1 MFQLAKINK
10 ADTENQQADK
20 PQNTDL
26 SAYAL
31 SYTWSGD
38 VEQAGRKLEFDI
50 AYTTKDK
57 DWTNAVLE
65 MGDEVCFS
73 YTDEVTQETY
83 PVFQGRIFSRS
94 RDSESYSMRFVAF
107 DNIIYLAKS
116 RITRKYANVTVADA
130 IRQTIHDF
138 SIEAG
143 TMPELSVVCS
153 FIADDISA
161 TDAIKQALSYQ
172 SAQDGKG
179 YHIYMTDGKLNVVC
193 TNDQVVENFLIS
205 DETNLTGASVSESI
219 EDMVSKVV
227 VVDSA
232 GQTKGE
238 MPNTTDI
245 EKFGIIQ
252 AICKADPKQDDAS
265 QARAMLKTV
274 AHDMSV
280 HALGHIQCI
289 AGFSVDIQE
298 EQLKGRFFIKS
309 DSHRIEGNK
318 HTMDLNLV
326 FNKLLDEQKQ
336 ELDSAS
342 YNANPDYVPPATNSS
357 GSHGGVSISG
367 NAAGGD
373 VVDSCMESFDG
384 TVSPYGS
391 EGCVDRA
398 TIAAAGYSPFAAQ
411 EYNSNVKG
419 CDQLRADAEVQG
431 LAIPYDPSQLEKG
444 DIIMYNRYSKPDPNW
459 HVVVYDGNGGCWG
472 NSSNVY
478 GCFHHYEGSID
489 MGSDYYPATII
500 KTSRG
505 VTGIAE
511 KSIYQPSE
519 SDGTGLPEQQQPVH
533 PDRRDSPVSAG
544 HQGEIQRHRP
554 DKRGTLDFPL
564 PSGRLWEN
572 G

>member
-26 SAYAL
+26 SAYVL

-57 DWTNAVLE
+57 NWTNAVLE
-65 MGDEVCFS
+65 LGDEVCFS
-73 YTDEVTQETY
+73 YTDEVTQEMF
-83 PVFQGRIFSRS
+83 PIFQGRIFSRS

-138 SIEAG
+138 NIEAG
-143 TMPELSVVCS
+143 TMPDLSVVCS

-193 TNDQVVENFLIS
+193 TNDQVVEDFLIS
-205 DETNLTGASVSESI
+205 DETNLTGASVSESV

-238 MPNTTDI
+238 ITNGTDI
-245 EKFGIIQ
+245 ERFGTIQ
-252 AICKADPKQDDAS
+252 AICKADPQQDDAS

-274 AHDMSV
+274 AHDMAV
-280 HALGHIQCI
+280 KALGHIQCI

-309 DSHRIEGNK
+309 DSHRIEGNR
-318 HTMDLNLV
+318 HTMDLHLV

-342 YNANPDYVPPATNSS
+342 YNANPDYVPPAAAAS
-357 GSHGGVSISG
+357 GSKSGAPMSG

-373 VVDSCMESFDG
+373 VVDSCMENFDG

-391 EGCVDRA
+391 NGCVDRA
-398 TIAAAGYSPFAAQ
+398 TVAAAGYSPFAAQ
-411 EYNSNVKG
+411 EYNNNVKG
-419 CDQLRADAEVQG
+419 CDQLRADAEARG
-431 LAIPYDPSQLEKG
+431 LAISYDLAQLEKG
-444 DIIMYNRYSKPDPNW
+444 DIMYNRYSKPDPNW

-505 VTGIAE
+505 
-511 KSIYQPSE
+511 
-519 SDGTGLPEQQQPVH
+519 
-533 PDRRDSPVSAG
+533 
-544 HQGEIQRHRP
+544 
-554 DKRGTLDFPL
+554 
-564 PSGRLWEN
+564 
-572 G
+572 

>member
-10 ADTENQQADK
+10 TNAEDQQAGK

-26 SAYAL
+26 SAYVL

-50 AYTTKDK
+50 AYTIRDK
-57 DWTNAVLE
+57 DWTNIVLE
-65 MGDEVCFS
+65 LGDEVCFS
-73 YTDEVTQETY
+73 YTDDVTQETF

-94 RDSESYSMRFVAF
+94 RDSESYTMRFVAF

-138 SIEAG
+138 TIEAG
-143 TMPELSVVCS
+143 TMPDLSVVCS

-161 TDAIKQALSYQ
+161 TDAIRQALSYQ

-193 TNDQVVENFLIS
+193 TNDQVVEKFLIS

-219 EDMVSKVV
+219 GDMVSKVV

-245 EKFGIIQ
+245 EKFGTIQ

-280 HALGHIQCI
+280 KALGHIQCI

-318 HTMDLNLV
+318 HTMDLHLV
-326 FNKLLDEQKQ
+326 FNKLLDEQKR

-342 YNANPDYVPPATNSS
+342 YNANPDYVPPTTSS
-357 GSHGGVSISG
+357 TTGSYTSGGTAASG
-367 NAAGGD
+367 D
-373 VVDSCMESFDG
+373 TVDQCMESFDG

-419 CDQLRADAEVQG
+419 CDQLRADAEAHG
-431 LAIPYDPSQLEKG
+431 LAIPYNPSQLEKG
-444 DIIMYNRYSKPDPNW
+444 DIIMYNRYSKPNPNW

-505 VTGIAE
+505 
-511 KSIYQPSE
+511 
-519 SDGTGLPEQQQPVH
+519 
-533 PDRRDSPVSAG
+533 
-544 HQGEIQRHRP
+544 
-554 DKRGTLDFPL
+554 
-564 PSGRLWEN
+564 
-572 G
+572 

>member
-10 ADTENQQADK
+10 TNAEDQQAGK

-26 SAYAL
+26 SAYVL

-50 AYTTKDK
+50 AYTIRDK
-57 DWTNAVLE
+57 DWTNIVLE
-65 MGDEVCFS
+65 LGDEVCFS
-73 YTDEVTQETY
+73 YADDVTQETF

-94 RDSESYSMRFVAF
+94 RDSESYTMRFVAF

-138 SIEAG
+138 TIEAG
-143 TMPELSVVCS
+143 TMPDLSVVCS

-193 TNDQVVENFLIS
+193 TNDQVVEKFLIS

-245 EKFGIIQ
+245 EKFGTIQ

-280 HALGHIQCI
+280 KALGHIQCI

-318 HTMDLNLV
+318 HTMDLHLV
-326 FNKLLDEQKQ
+326 FNKLLDEQKR

-342 YNANPDYVPPATNSS
+342 YNANPDYVPPTTSS
-357 GSHGGVSISG
+357 TTGSYTSGGTAASG
-367 NAAGGD
+367 D
-373 VVDSCMESFDG
+373 TVDQCMESFDG

-419 CDQLRADAEVQG
+419 CDQLRADAEAHG
-431 LAIPYDPSQLEKG
+431 LAIPYNPSQLEKG

-505 VTGIAE
+505 
-511 KSIYQPSE
+511 
-519 SDGTGLPEQQQPVH
+519 
-533 PDRRDSPVSAG
+533 
-544 HQGEIQRHRP
+544 
-554 DKRGTLDFPL
+554 
-564 PSGRLWEN
+564 
-572 G
+572 

>member
-10 ADTENQQADK
+10 TNAEDQQAGK

-26 SAYAL
+26 SAYVL

-50 AYTTKDK
+50 AYTIRDK
-57 DWTNAVLE
+57 DWTNIVLE
-65 MGDEVCFS
+65 LGDEVCFS
-73 YTDEVTQETY
+73 YTDDVTQETF

-94 RDSESYSMRFVAF
+94 RDSESYTMRFVAF

-138 SIEAG
+138 TIEAG
-143 TMPELSVVCS
+143 TMPDLSVVCS

-193 TNDQVVENFLIS
+193 TNDQVVEKFLIS

-245 EKFGIIQ
+245 EKFGTIK

-280 HALGHIQCI
+280 KALGHIQCI

-298 EQLKGRFFIKS
+298 EQPKGRFFIKS

-318 HTMDLNLV
+318 HTMDLRLV
-326 FNKLLDEQKQ
+326 FNKLLDEQKR

-342 YNANPDYVPPATNSS
+342 YNANPDYVPPTTSS
-357 GSHGGVSISG
+357 TTGSYTSGGTAASG
-367 NAAGGD
+367 D
-373 VVDSCMESFDG
+373 TVDQCMESFDG

-391 EGCVDRA
+391 NGCVDRA

-419 CDQLRADAEVQG
+419 CDQLRADAEAHG
-431 LAIPYDPSQLEKG
+431 LAIPYNPSQLEKG

-478 GCFHHYEGSID
+478 GCFYHYEGSID
-489 MGSDYYPATII
+489 MGSDYYPVTII

-505 VTGIAE
+505 
-511 KSIYQPSE
+511 
-519 SDGTGLPEQQQPVH
+519 
-533 PDRRDSPVSAG
+533 
-544 HQGEIQRHRP
+544 
-554 DKRGTLDFPL
+554 
-564 PSGRLWEN
+564 
-572 G
+572 

>member
-1 MFQLAKINK
+1 MFQLVKINK
-10 ADTENQQADK
+10 ESGASSQKQETQQNDQPK
-20 PQNTDL
+20 HTDL
-26 SAYAL
+26 SVYVI

-65 MGDEVCFS
+65 LGDEVQFS
-73 YTDEVTQETY
+73 FLDDKTQETY
-83 PVFQGRIFSRS
+83 LVFRGRIFSRS
-94 RDSESYSMRFVAF
+94 RDSESYTMRFVAF

-116 RITRKYANVTVADA
+116 RITRKYTNVTVADA

-138 SIEAG
+138 SIDAG
-143 TMPELSVVCS
+143 AMPDLSVVCS

-219 EDMVSKVV
+219 EDMVSKVI
-227 VVDSA
+227 VVDST

-238 MPNTTDI
+238 MPNNTDI
-245 EKFGIIQ
+245 QKFGTIQ
-252 AICKADPKQDDAS
+252 AVCKADPKQDDAT

-274 AHDMSV
+274 AHDMAV

-309 DSHRIEGNK
+309 DSHRMEGNK

-326 FNKLLDEQKQ
+326 FNKLLNEQKQ

-342 YNANPDYVPPATNSS
+342 YNANPDYVPPAAAAS
-357 GSHGGVSISG
+357 GSRGGASMNR
-367 NAAGGD
+367 NATGGD
-373 VVDSCMESFDG
+373 VVDSCMENFDG

-391 EGCVDRA
+391 NGCVDRA
-398 TIAAAGYSPFAAQ
+398 TVAAAGYSPFAAQ
-411 EYNSNVKG
+411 EYNNNVKG
-419 CDQLRADAEVQG
+419 CDQLRADAEAQG
-431 LAIPYDPSQLEKG
+431 LAIPYDPAQLEKG

-472 NSSNVY
+472 NSSSVY

-489 MGSDYYPATII
+489 MGGDYYPATII

-505 VTGIAE
+505 
-511 KSIYQPSE
+511 
-519 SDGTGLPEQQQPVH
+519 
-533 PDRRDSPVSAG
+533 
-544 HQGEIQRHRP
+544 
-554 DKRGTLDFPL
+554 
-564 PSGRLWEN
+564 
-572 G
+572 

>member
-10 ADTENQQADK
+10 QAAESAVQNTEVNQADK

-26 SAYAL
+26 SAYVL

-38 VEQAGRKLEFDI
+38 VEQAGRKLEFDL

-65 MGDEVCFS
+65 LGDEVCFS
-73 YTDEVTQETY
+73 YTDDVTQETF
-83 PVFQGRIFSRS
+83 PVFQGRVFSRS
-94 RDSESYSMRFVAF
+94 RDSESYAMRFVAF
-107 DNIIYLAKS
+107 DSVIYLAKS

-138 SIEAG
+138 NIEAG
-143 TMPELSVVCS
+143 TMPDLSVVCS

-172 SAQDGKG
+172 STQDGKG

-318 HTMDLNLV
+318 HTMDLHLV

-373 VVDSCMESFDG
+373 VVDSCMEGFDG

-419 CDQLRADAEVQG
+419 CDQLRADAEAQG

-459 HVVVYDGNGGCWG
+459 HVVVCDGDGGCWG

-505 VTGIAE
+505 
-511 KSIYQPSE
+511 
-519 SDGTGLPEQQQPVH
+519 
-533 PDRRDSPVSAG
+533 
-544 HQGEIQRHRP
+544 
-554 DKRGTLDFPL
+554 
-564 PSGRLWEN
+564 
-572 G
+572 

>member
-1 MFQLAKINK
+1 MMKMFQLAKINK
-10 ADTENQQADK
+10 TNAEDQQAGK

-26 SAYAL
+26 SAYVL

-50 AYTTKDK
+50 AYTIRDK
-57 DWTNAVLE
+57 DWTNIVLE
-65 MGDEVCFS
+65 LGDEVCFS
-73 YTDEVTQETY
+73 YTDDVTQETF

-94 RDSESYSMRFVAF
+94 RDSESYTMRFVAF

-138 SIEAG
+138 TIEAG
-143 TMPELSVVCS
+143 TMPDLSVVCS

-193 TNDQVVENFLIS
+193 TNDQVVEKFLIS

-245 EKFGIIQ
+245 EKFGTIK

-280 HALGHIQCI
+280 KALGHIQCI

-318 HTMDLNLV
+318 HTMDLRLV
-326 FNKLLDEQKQ
+326 FNKLLDEQKR

-342 YNANPDYVPPATNSS
+342 YNANPDYVPPTTSS
-357 GSHGGVSISG
+357 TTGSYTSGGTAASG
-367 NAAGGD
+367 D
-373 VVDSCMESFDG
+373 TVDQCMESFDG

-391 EGCVDRA
+391 NGCVDRA

-419 CDQLRADAEVQG
+419 CDQLRADAEAHG
-431 LAIPYDPSQLEKG
+431 LAIPYNPSQLEKG

-478 GCFHHYEGSID
+478 GCFYHYEGSID
-489 MGSDYYPATII
+489 MGSDYYPVTII

-505 VTGIAE
+505 
-511 KSIYQPSE
+511 
-519 SDGTGLPEQQQPVH
+519 
-533 PDRRDSPVSAG
+533 
-544 HQGEIQRHRP
+544 
-554 DKRGTLDFPL
+554 
-564 PSGRLWEN
+564 
-572 G
+572 

>member
-65 MGDEVCFS
+65 LGDEVCFS

-94 RDSESYSMRFVAF
+94 RDSESYAMRFVAF

-143 TMPELSVVCS
+143 TMPDLSVVCS

-179 YHIYMTDGKLNVVC
+179 YHIYLTDGKLNVVC

-238 MPNTTDI
+238 MPNGTDI
-245 EKFGIIQ
+245 ERFGTIQ
-252 AICKADPKQDDAS
+252 AICKADPKQDDAL

-280 HALGHIQCI
+280 KALGHIQCI

-318 HTMDLNLV
+318 YTMDLHLV

-342 YNANPDYVPPATNSS
+342 YNANPDYVPPAAAAS
-357 GSHGGVSISG
+357 GSRSGASMNG

-373 VVDSCMESFDG
+373 VVDSCMENFDG

-391 EGCVDRA
+391 NGCVDRA
-398 TIAAAGYSPFAAQ
+398 TVAAAGYSPFAAQ
-411 EYNSNVKG
+411 EYNNNVKG
-419 CDQLRADAEVQG
+419 CDQLRADAEAQG
-431 LAIPYDPSQLEKG
+431 LAIPYDPAQLEKG

-472 NSSNVY
+472 NSSSVY

-505 VTGIAE
+505 
-511 KSIYQPSE
+511 
-519 SDGTGLPEQQQPVH
+519 
-533 PDRRDSPVSAG
+533 
-544 HQGEIQRHRP
+544 
-554 DKRGTLDFPL
+554 
-564 PSGRLWEN
+564 
-572 G
+572 

>member
-26 SAYAL
+26 SAYVL

-57 DWTNAVLE
+57 DWTNVVLE
-65 MGDEVCFS
+65 LGDEVCFS
-73 YTDEVTQETY
+73 YTDDVTQETF

-94 RDSESYSMRFVAF
+94 RDSESYTMRFVAF

-138 SIEAG
+138 TIEAG
-143 TMPELSVVCS
+143 TMPDLSVVCS

-193 TNDQVVENFLIS
+193 TNDQVVEKFLIS

-245 EKFGIIQ
+245 EKFGTIQ

-280 HALGHIQCI
+280 KALGHIQCI

-318 HTMDLNLV
+318 HTMDLHLV
-326 FNKLLDEQKQ
+326 FNKLLDEQKR

-342 YNANPDYVPPATNSS
+342 YNANPDYVPPTTSS
-357 GSHGGVSISG
+357 TTDSYTSGGTAASG
-367 NAAGGD
+367 D
-373 VVDSCMESFDG
+373 TVDQCMESFDG

-419 CDQLRADAEVQG
+419 CDQLRADAEAHG
-431 LAIPYDPSQLEKG
+431 LAIPYNPSQLEKG

-505 VTGIAE
+505 
-511 KSIYQPSE
+511 
-519 SDGTGLPEQQQPVH
+519 
-533 PDRRDSPVSAG
+533 
-544 HQGEIQRHRP
+544 
-554 DKRGTLDFPL
+554 
-564 PSGRLWEN
+564 
-572 G
+572 

>member
-1 MFQLAKINK
+1 MMKMFQLAKINK
-10 ADTENQQADK
+10 TNAEDQQAGK

-26 SAYAL
+26 SAYVL

-50 AYTTKDK
+50 AYTIRDK
-57 DWTNAVLE
+57 DWTNIVLE
-65 MGDEVCFS
+65 LGDEVCFS
-73 YTDEVTQETY
+73 YTDDVTQETF

-94 RDSESYSMRFVAF
+94 RDSESYTMRFVAF

-138 SIEAG
+138 TIEAG
-143 TMPELSVVCS
+143 TMPDLSVVCS

-193 TNDQVVENFLIS
+193 TNDQVVEKFLIS

-245 EKFGIIQ
+245 EKFGTIK

-280 HALGHIQCI
+280 KALGHIQCI

-318 HTMDLNLV
+318 HTMDLRLV
-326 FNKLLDEQKQ
+326 FNKLLDEQKR

-342 YNANPDYVPPATNSS
+342 YNANPDYVPPTTSS
-357 GSHGGVSISG
+357 TTGSYTSGGTAASG
-367 NAAGGD
+367 D
-373 VVDSCMESFDG
+373 TVDQCMESFDG

-419 CDQLRADAEVQG
+419 CDQLRADAEAHG
-431 LAIPYDPSQLEKG
+431 LAIPYNPSQLEKG

-489 MGSDYYPATII
+489 MGSDYYPVTII

-505 VTGIAE
+505 
-511 KSIYQPSE
+511 
-519 SDGTGLPEQQQPVH
+519 
-533 PDRRDSPVSAG
+533 
-544 HQGEIQRHRP
+544 
-554 DKRGTLDFPL
+554 
-564 PSGRLWEN
+564 
-572 G
+572 

>member
-26 SAYAL
+26 SAYVL

-65 MGDEVCFS
+65 LGDEVCFS

-83 PVFQGRIFSRS
+83 PFFQGRIFSRS
-94 RDSESYSMRFVAF
+94 RDSESYAMRFVAF

-143 TMPELSVVCS
+143 TMPDLSVVCS

-238 MPNTTDI
+238 MPNGTDI
-245 EKFGIIQ
+245 ERFGIIQ

-280 HALGHIQCI
+280 KALGHIQCI

-298 EQLKGRFFIKS
+298 EQFKGRFFIKS
-309 DSHRIEGNK
+309 DSHRIEGNR
-318 HTMDLNLV
+318 HTMELHLV
-326 FNKLLDEQKQ
+326 FHKLLDEQKQ
-336 ELDSAS
+336 EPDSAS
-342 YNANPDYVPPATNSS
+342 YNANPDYVPPAAAVS
-357 GSHGGVSISG
+357 GSRGGGSMNG

-373 VVDSCMESFDG
+373 VVDSCMENFDG

-391 EGCVDRA
+391 NGCVDRA
-398 TIAAAGYSPFAAQ
+398 TVAAAGYSPFAAQ
-411 EYNSNVKG
+411 EYNNNVKG
-419 CDQLRADAEVQG
+419 CDQLRADAEARG
-431 LAIPYDPSQLEKG
+431 LAIPYDPAQLEKG

-472 NSSNVY
+472 NSSSVY

-500 KTSRG
+500 KTSR
-505 VTGIAE
+505 
-511 KSIYQPSE
+511 
-519 SDGTGLPEQQQPVH
+519 
-533 PDRRDSPVSAG
+533 R
-544 HQGEIQRHRP
+544 
-554 DKRGTLDFPL
+554 
-564 PSGRLWEN
+564 
-572 G
+572 

>member
-1 MFQLAKINK
+1 MFQLVKINK
-10 ADTENQQADK
+10 QDTETRQDGKENEQPK
-20 PQNTDL
+20 NTDL
-26 SAYAL
+26 SVYVI

-65 MGDEVCFS
+65 LGDEVQFS
-73 YTDEVTQETY
+73 FLDDKTQETF
-83 PVFQGRIFSRS
+83 PVFRGRIFSRS
-94 RDSESYSMRFVAF
+94 RDSESYTMHFVAF

-116 RITRKYANVTVADA
+116 RITRKYTNVTVADA

-143 TMPELSVVCS
+143 TMPDLSVVCS

-193 TNDQVVENFLIS
+193 TNDQVVEDFLIS

-238 MPNTTDI
+238 MPNGTDI
-245 EKFGIIQ
+245 ERFGTIQ

-280 HALGHIQCI
+280 KALGHIQCI

-318 HTMDLNLV
+318 HTMDLHLV

-336 ELDSAS
+336 ELDSTS
-342 YNANPDYVPPATNSS
+342 YNANPDYVPPAAAAS
-357 GSHGGVSISG
+357 GSKSGASMSG

-373 VVDSCMESFDG
+373 VVDSCMENFDG

-391 EGCVDRA
+391 NGCVDRA
-398 TIAAAGYSPFAAQ
+398 TVAAAGYSPFAAQ
-411 EYNSNVKG
+411 EYNNNVKG
-419 CDQLRADAEVQG
+419 CDQLRADAEAQG

-472 NSSNVY
+472 NSSSVY

-505 VTGIAE
+505 
-511 KSIYQPSE
+511 
-519 SDGTGLPEQQQPVH
+519 
-533 PDRRDSPVSAG
+533 
-544 HQGEIQRHRP
+544 
-554 DKRGTLDFPL
+554 
-564 PSGRLWEN
+564 
-572 G
+572 

>member
-10 ADTENQQADK
+10 TNAEDQQAGK

-26 SAYAL
+26 SAYVL

-50 AYTTKDK
+50 AYTIRDK
-57 DWTNAVLE
+57 DWTNIVLE
-65 MGDEVCFS
+65 LGDEVCFS
-73 YTDEVTQETY
+73 YTDDVTQETF

-94 RDSESYSMRFVAF
+94 RDSESYTMRFVAF

-138 SIEAG
+138 TIEAG
-143 TMPELSVVCS
+143 TMPDLSVVCS

-193 TNDQVVENFLIS
+193 TNDQVVEKFLIS

-245 EKFGIIQ
+245 EKFGTIK

-280 HALGHIQCI
+280 KALGHIQCI

-318 HTMDLNLV
+318 HTMDLRLV
-326 FNKLLDEQKQ
+326 FNKLLDEQKR

-342 YNANPDYVPPATNSS
+342 YNANPDYVPPTTSS
-357 GSHGGVSISG
+357 TTGSYTSGGTAASG
-367 NAAGGD
+367 D
-373 VVDSCMESFDG
+373 TVDQCMESFDG

-419 CDQLRADAEVQG
+419 CDQLRADAEAHG
-431 LAIPYDPSQLEKG
+431 LAIPYNPSQLEKG

-478 GCFHHYEGSID
+478 GCFYHYEGSID
-489 MGSDYYPATII
+489 MGSDYYPVTII

-505 VTGIAE
+505 
-511 KSIYQPSE
+511 
-519 SDGTGLPEQQQPVH
+519 
-533 PDRRDSPVSAG
+533 
-544 HQGEIQRHRP
+544 
-554 DKRGTLDFPL
+554 
-564 PSGRLWEN
+564 
-572 G
+572 

>member
-31 SYTWSGD
+31 SYIWSGD

-65 MGDEVCFS
+65 LGDEVCFS
-73 YTDEVTQETY
+73 YTDEVTQETF

-94 RDSESYSMRFVAF
+94 RDSESYTMRFVAF

-138 SIEAG
+138 TIEAG
-143 TMPELSVVCS
+143 TMPDLSVVCS

-161 TDAIKQALSYQ
+161 TDAIRQALSYQ

-193 TNDQVVENFLIS
+193 TNDQVVEKFLIS

-245 EKFGIIQ
+245 EKFGTIQ

-280 HALGHIQCI
+280 KALGHIQCI

-318 HTMDLNLV
+318 HTMDLHLV
-326 FNKLLDEQKQ
+326 FNKLLDEQKR

-342 YNANPDYVPPATNSS
+342 YNANPDYVPPTTSS
-357 GSHGGVSISG
+357 TTGSYTSGGTAASG
-367 NAAGGD
+367 D
-373 VVDSCMESFDG
+373 TVDQCMESFDG

-419 CDQLRADAEVQG
+419 CDQLRADAEAHG
-431 LAIPYDPSQLEKG
+431 LAIPYNPSQLEKG

-505 VTGIAE
+505 
-511 KSIYQPSE
+511 
-519 SDGTGLPEQQQPVH
+519 
-533 PDRRDSPVSAG
+533 
-544 HQGEIQRHRP
+544 
-554 DKRGTLDFPL
+554 
-564 PSGRLWEN
+564 
-572 G
+572 

>member
-10 ADTENQQADK
+10 TNAEDQQAGK

-26 SAYAL
+26 SAYVL

-50 AYTTKDK
+50 AYTIRDK
-57 DWTNAVLE
+57 DWTNIVLE
-65 MGDEVCFS
+65 LGDEVCFS
-73 YTDEVTQETY
+73 YTDDVTQETF

-94 RDSESYSMRFVAF
+94 RDSESYTMRFVAF

-138 SIEAG
+138 TIEAG
-143 TMPELSVVCS
+143 TMPDLSGVCS

-193 TNDQVVENFLIS
+193 TNDQVVEKFLIS

-245 EKFGIIQ
+245 EKFGTIK

-280 HALGHIQCI
+280 KALGHIQCI

-318 HTMDLNLV
+318 HTMDLRLV
-326 FNKLLDEQKQ
+326 FNKLLDEQKR

-342 YNANPDYVPPATNSS
+342 YNANPDYVPPTTSS
-357 GSHGGVSISG
+357 TTGSYTSGGTAASG
-367 NAAGGD
+367 D
-373 VVDSCMESFDG
+373 TVDQCMESFDG

-419 CDQLRADAEVQG
+419 CDQLRADAEAHG
-431 LAIPYDPSQLEKG
+431 LAIPYNPSQLEKG

-505 VTGIAE
+505 
-511 KSIYQPSE
+511 
-519 SDGTGLPEQQQPVH
+519 
-533 PDRRDSPVSAG
+533 
-544 HQGEIQRHRP
+544 
-554 DKRGTLDFPL
+554 
-564 PSGRLWEN
+564 
-572 G
+572 

>member
-65 MGDEVCFS
+65 LGDEVCFS

-94 RDSESYSMRFVAF
+94 RDSESYTMCFVAF

-143 TMPELSVVCS
+143 TMPDLSVVCS

-245 EKFGIIQ
+245 EKFGTIQ

-280 HALGHIQCI
+280 KALGHIQCI

-309 DSHRIEGNK
+309 DSHRIEGNR
-318 HTMDLNLV
+318 HTMELHLV
-326 FNKLLDEQKQ
+326 FHKLLDEQKQ

-342 YNANPDYVPPATNSS
+342 YNANPDYVPPAETESTSS
-357 GSHGGVSISG
+357 VSTGGAVAGSS
-367 NAAGGD
+367 
-373 VVDSCMESFDG
+373 VVDACMANFEG

-411 EYNSNVKG
+411 EYNNGVKG
-419 CDQLRADAEVQG
+419 CDQLRADAEAQG

-459 HVVVYDGNGGCWG
+459 HVVVYDGSGGCWG

-505 VTGIAE
+505 
-511 KSIYQPSE
+511 
-519 SDGTGLPEQQQPVH
+519 
-533 PDRRDSPVSAG
+533 
-544 HQGEIQRHRP
+544 
-554 DKRGTLDFPL
+554 
-564 PSGRLWEN
+564 
-572 G
+572 

>member
-1 MFQLAKINK
+1 MMKMFQLAKINK
-10 ADTENQQADK
+10 TNAEEQQAGK

-26 SAYAL
+26 SAYVL

-50 AYTTKDK
+50 AYTIRDK
-57 DWTNAVLE
+57 DWTNIVLE
-65 MGDEVCFS
+65 LGDEVCFS
-73 YTDEVTQETY
+73 YTDDVTQETF

-94 RDSESYSMRFVAF
+94 RDSESYTMRFVAF

-138 SIEAG
+138 TIEAG
-143 TMPELSVVCS
+143 TMPDLSVVCS

-161 TDAIKQALSYQ
+161 TDAIRQALSYQ

-193 TNDQVVENFLIS
+193 TNDQVVEKFLIS

-245 EKFGIIQ
+245 EKFGTIQ

-280 HALGHIQCI
+280 KALGHIQCI

-318 HTMDLNLV
+318 HTMDLHLV
-326 FNKLLDEQKQ
+326 FNKLLDEQKR

-342 YNANPDYVPPATNSS
+342 YNANPDYVPPTTSS
-357 GSHGGVSISG
+357 TTGSYTSGGTAASG
-367 NAAGGD
+367 D
-373 VVDSCMESFDG
+373 TVDQCMESFDG

-419 CDQLRADAEVQG
+419 CDQLRADAEAHG
-431 LAIPYDPSQLEKG
+431 LAIPYNPSQLEKG

-505 VTGIAE
+505 
-511 KSIYQPSE
+511 
-519 SDGTGLPEQQQPVH
+519 
-533 PDRRDSPVSAG
+533 
-544 HQGEIQRHRP
+544 
-554 DKRGTLDFPL
+554 
-564 PSGRLWEN
+564 
-572 G
+572 

>member
-1 MFQLAKINK
+1 MFQLVKINK
-10 ADTENQQADK
+10 ESGTSSQKQDAQQNEQLK
-20 PQNTDL
+20 NTDL
-26 SAYAL
+26 SVYVI

-57 DWTNAVLE
+57 DWTNAILE
-65 MGDEVCFS
+65 LGDEVQFS
-73 YTDEVTQETY
+73 FLDDKTQETF

-94 RDSESYSMRFVAF
+94 RDSESYTMRFVAF

-116 RITRKYANVTVADA
+116 RITRKYTNVTVADA

-143 TMPELSVVCS
+143 TMPDLSVVCS

-161 TDAIKQALSYQ
+161 TDAIKQVLSYQ

-205 DETNLTGASVSESI
+205 DEMNLTGASVSESI
-219 EDMVSKVV
+219 EDMVSKVI
-227 VVDSA
+227 VVDST

-238 MPNTTDI
+238 MPNNTDI
-245 EKFGIIQ
+245 QKFGTIQ
-252 AICKADPKQDDAS
+252 AICKADPKQDDAT

-274 AHDMSV
+274 AHDTTV

-309 DSHRIEGNK
+309 DSHRMEGNK
-318 HTMDLNLV
+318 HIMDLNLV
-326 FNKLLDEQKQ
+326 FNKLLNEQKQ

-342 YNANPDYVPPATNSS
+342 YNANPDYVPPANSGAS
-357 GSHGGVSISG
+357 KGYSG
-367 NAAGGD
+367 NGTAASGD
-373 VVDSCMESFDG
+373 TVDQCMSSFDG

-411 EYNSNVKG
+411 EYNNNVKG
-419 CDQLRADAEVQG
+419 CDQLRADAEAQG

-459 HVVVYDGNGGCWG
+459 HVVVYDGSGGCWG

-505 VTGIAE
+505 
-511 KSIYQPSE
+511 
-519 SDGTGLPEQQQPVH
+519 
-533 PDRRDSPVSAG
+533 
-544 HQGEIQRHRP
+544 
-554 DKRGTLDFPL
+554 
-564 PSGRLWEN
+564 
-572 G
+572 

>member
-1 MFQLAKINK
+1 MMKMFQLAKINK
-10 ADTENQQADK
+10 TNAEDQQAGK

-26 SAYAL
+26 SAYVL

-50 AYTTKDK
+50 AYTIRDK
-57 DWTNAVLE
+57 DWTNIVLE
-65 MGDEVCFS
+65 LGDEVCFS
-73 YTDEVTQETY
+73 YTDDVTQETF

-94 RDSESYSMRFVAF
+94 RDSESYTMRFVAF

-138 SIEAG
+138 TIEAG
-143 TMPELSVVCS
+143 TMPDLSVVCS

-161 TDAIKQALSYQ
+161 TDAIRQALSYQ

-193 TNDQVVENFLIS
+193 TNDQVVEKFLIS

-245 EKFGIIQ
+245 EKFGTIQ

-280 HALGHIQCI
+280 KALGHIQCI

-318 HTMDLNLV
+318 HTMELHLV
-326 FNKLLDEQKQ
+326 FNKLLDEQKR

-342 YNANPDYVPPATNSS
+342 YNANPDYVPPTTSS
-357 GSHGGVSISG
+357 TTGSYTSGGTAASG
-367 NAAGGD
+367 D
-373 VVDSCMESFDG
+373 TVDQCMESFDG

-419 CDQLRADAEVQG
+419 CDQLRADAEAHG
-431 LAIPYDPSQLEKG
+431 LAIPYNPSQLEKG

-505 VTGIAE
+505 
-511 KSIYQPSE
+511 
-519 SDGTGLPEQQQPVH
+519 
-533 PDRRDSPVSAG
+533 
-544 HQGEIQRHRP
+544 
-554 DKRGTLDFPL
+554 
-564 PSGRLWEN
+564 
-572 G
+572 

>member
-1 MFQLAKINK
+1 MMKMFQLAKINK
-10 ADTENQQADK
+10 TNAEDQQAGK

-26 SAYAL
+26 SAYVL

-50 AYTTKDK
+50 AYTIRDK
-57 DWTNAVLE
+57 DWTNIVLE
-65 MGDEVCFS
+65 LGDEVCFS
-73 YTDEVTQETY
+73 YTDDVTQETF

-94 RDSESYSMRFVAF
+94 RDSESYTMRFVAF

-138 SIEAG
+138 TIEAG
-143 TMPELSVVCS
+143 TMPDLSVVCS

-193 TNDQVVENFLIS
+193 TNDQVVEKFLIS

-245 EKFGIIQ
+245 EKFGTIK

-280 HALGHIQCI
+280 KALGHIQCI

-318 HTMDLNLV
+318 HTMDLRLV
-326 FNKLLDEQKQ
+326 FNKLLDEQKR

-342 YNANPDYVPPATNSS
+342 YNANPDYVPPTTSS
-357 GSHGGVSISG
+357 TTGSYTSGGTAASG
-367 NAAGGD
+367 D
-373 VVDSCMESFDG
+373 TVDQCMESFDG

-419 CDQLRADAEVQG
+419 CDQLRADAEAHG
-431 LAIPYDPSQLEKG
+431 LAIPYNPSQLEKG

-478 GCFHHYEGSID
+478 GCFYHYEGSID
-489 MGSDYYPATII
+489 MGSDYYPVTII

-505 VTGIAE
+505 
-511 KSIYQPSE
+511 
-519 SDGTGLPEQQQPVH
+519 
-533 PDRRDSPVSAG
+533 
-544 HQGEIQRHRP
+544 
-554 DKRGTLDFPL
+554 
-564 PSGRLWEN
+564 
-572 G
+572 

>member
-1 MFQLAKINK
+1 MMKMFQLAKINK
-10 ADTENQQADK
+10 TNAEDQQAGK

-26 SAYAL
+26 SAYVL

-50 AYTTKDK
+50 AYTIRDK
-57 DWTNAVLE
+57 DWTNIVLE
-65 MGDEVCFS
+65 LGDEVCFS
-73 YTDEVTQETY
+73 YTDDVTQETF

-94 RDSESYSMRFVAF
+94 RDSESYTMRFVAF

-138 SIEAG
+138 TIEAG
-143 TMPELSVVCS
+143 TMPDLSVVCS

-161 TDAIKQALSYQ
+161 TDAIRQALSYQ

-193 TNDQVVENFLIS
+193 TNDQVVEKFLIS

-245 EKFGIIQ
+245 EKFGTIQ

-280 HALGHIQCI
+280 KALGHIQCI

-318 HTMDLNLV
+318 HTMDLHLV
-326 FNKLLDEQKQ
+326 FNKLLDEQKR

-342 YNANPDYVPPATNSS
+342 YNANPDYVPPTTSS
-357 GSHGGVSISG
+357 TTGSYTSGGTAASG
-367 NAAGGD
+367 D
-373 VVDSCMESFDG
+373 TVDQCMESFDG

-419 CDQLRADAEVQG
+419 CDQLRADAEAHG
-431 LAIPYDPSQLEKG
+431 LAIPYNPSQLEKG

-505 VTGIAE
+505 
-511 KSIYQPSE
+511 
-519 SDGTGLPEQQQPVH
+519 
-533 PDRRDSPVSAG
+533 
-544 HQGEIQRHRP
+544 
-554 DKRGTLDFPL
+554 
-564 PSGRLWEN
+564 
-572 G
+572 

>member
-1 MFQLAKINK
+1 MMKMFQLAKINK
-10 ADTENQQADK
+10 TNAEDQQAGK

-26 SAYAL
+26 SAYVL

-50 AYTTKDK
+50 AYTIRDK
-57 DWTNAVLE
+57 DWTNIVLE
-65 MGDEVCFS
+65 LGDEVCFS
-73 YTDEVTQETY
+73 YTDDVTQETF

-94 RDSESYSMRFVAF
+94 RDSESYTMRFVAF

-138 SIEAG
+138 TIEAG
-143 TMPELSVVCS
+143 TMPDLSVVCS

-161 TDAIKQALSYQ
+161 TDAIRQALSYQ

-193 TNDQVVENFLIS
+193 TNDQVVEKFLIS

-245 EKFGIIQ
+245 EKFGTIQ

-280 HALGHIQCI
+280 KALGHIQCI

-318 HTMDLNLV
+318 HTMVLHLV
-326 FNKLLDEQKQ
+326 FIKLLDVQKR

-342 YNANPDYVPPATNSS
+342 YNANPDYVPPTTSS
-357 GSHGGVSISG
+357 TTGSYTSGGTAASG
-367 NAAGGD
+367 D
-373 VVDSCMESFDG
+373 TVDQCMESFDG

-419 CDQLRADAEVQG
+419 CDQLRADAEAHG
-431 LAIPYDPSQLEKG
+431 LAIPYNPSQLEKG

-505 VTGIAE
+505 
-511 KSIYQPSE
+511 
-519 SDGTGLPEQQQPVH
+519 
-533 PDRRDSPVSAG
+533 
-544 HQGEIQRHRP
+544 
-554 DKRGTLDFPL
+554 
-564 PSGRLWEN
+564 
-572 G
+572 

>member
-1 MFQLAKINK
+1 MMKMFQLAKINK

-26 SAYAL
+26 SAYVL

-57 DWTNAVLE
+57 DWTNVVLE
-65 MGDEVCFS
+65 LGDEVCFS
-73 YTDEVTQETY
+73 YTDDVTQETF

-94 RDSESYSMRFVAF
+94 RDSESYTMRFVAF

-138 SIEAG
+138 TIEAG
-143 TMPELSVVCS
+143 TMPDLSVVCS

-193 TNDQVVENFLIS
+193 TNDQVVEKFLIS

-245 EKFGIIQ
+245 EKFGTIQ

-280 HALGHIQCI
+280 KALGHIQCI

-318 HTMDLNLV
+318 HTMDLHLV
-326 FNKLLDEQKQ
+326 FNKLLDEQKR

-342 YNANPDYVPPATNSS
+342 YNANPDYVPPTTSS
-357 GSHGGVSISG
+357 TTDSYTSGGTAASG
-367 NAAGGD
+367 D
-373 VVDSCMESFDG
+373 TVDQCMESFDG

-419 CDQLRADAEVQG
+419 CDQLRADAEAHG
-431 LAIPYDPSQLEKG
+431 LAIPYNPSQLEKG

-505 VTGIAE
+505 
-511 KSIYQPSE
+511 
-519 SDGTGLPEQQQPVH
+519 
-533 PDRRDSPVSAG
+533 
-544 HQGEIQRHRP
+544 
-554 DKRGTLDFPL
+554 
-564 PSGRLWEN
+564 
-572 G
+572 

>member
-20 PQNTDL
+20 LQNMDL
-26 SAYAL
+26 SAYVL

-65 MGDEVCFS
+65 LGDEVCLS

-94 RDSESYSMRFVAF
+94 RDSESYAMRFVAF

-143 TMPELSVVCS
+143 TMPDLSVVCS

-193 TNDQVVENFLIS
+193 TNDQVVEKFLIS
-205 DETNLTGASVSESI
+205 DETNLTGASVYESI

-238 MPNTTDI
+238 MPNGTDI
-245 EKFGIIQ
+245 ERFGTIQ
-252 AICKADPKQDDAS
+252 VICKADPKQDDAS

-280 HALGHIQCI
+280 KALGHIQCI

-318 HTMDLNLV
+318 HTMDLHLV
-326 FNKLLDEQKQ
+326 FNKLLDEQKR

-342 YNANPDYVPPATNSS
+342 YNANPDYVPPTTSS
-357 GSHGGVSISG
+357 TTGSYTSGGTAASG
-367 NAAGGD
+367 D
-373 VVDSCMESFDG
+373 TVDQCMESFDG

-419 CDQLRADAEVQG
+419 RDQLRADAEAHG

-505 VTGIAE
+505 
-511 KSIYQPSE
+511 
-519 SDGTGLPEQQQPVH
+519 
-533 PDRRDSPVSAG
+533 
-544 HQGEIQRHRP
+544 
-554 DKRGTLDFPL
+554 
-564 PSGRLWEN
+564 
-572 G
+572 

>member
-1 MFQLAKINK
+1 MFQLVKINK
-10 ADTENQQADK
+10 QDTETRQDGKKNEQPK
-20 PQNTDL
+20 HTDL
-26 SAYAL
+26 SVYVI

-65 MGDEVCFS
+65 LGDEVQFS
-73 YTDEVTQETY
+73 FLDDKTQETF

-94 RDSESYSMRFVAF
+94 RDSESYTMHFVAF

-138 SIEAG
+138 SVEAG
-143 TMPELSVVCS
+143 TMPDLSVVCS

-179 YHIYMTDGKLNVVC
+179 YHIYMTDGKFNVVC

-219 EDMVSKVV
+219 EDMVSKVI
-227 VVDSA
+227 VVDST

-238 MPNTTDI
+238 MPNNTDI
-245 EKFGIIQ
+245 QKFGTIQ
-252 AICKADPKQDDAS
+252 AICKADSKQDDAS

-318 HTMDLNLV
+318 HIMDLKLV
-326 FNKLLDEQKQ
+326 FNKLLTDQKQ

-342 YNANPDYVPPATNSS
+342 YNANPDYMPPATTSS
-357 GSHGGVSISG
+357 GTSYTGSG
-367 NAAGGD
+367 MAASGD
-373 VVDSCMESFDG
+373 TIDQCMSSFDG

-411 EYNSNVKG
+411 EYNNNVKG
-419 CDQLRADAEVQG
+419 CDQLRADAEAKG

-459 HVVVYDGNGGCWG
+459 HVVVYDGSGGCWG

-505 VTGIAE
+505 
-511 KSIYQPSE
+511 
-519 SDGTGLPEQQQPVH
+519 
-533 PDRRDSPVSAG
+533 
-544 HQGEIQRHRP
+544 
-554 DKRGTLDFPL
+554 
-564 PSGRLWEN
+564 
-572 G
+572 